1 MQRHLMVIPGGGRPR
16 QHNVH
21 LKGRWEYFIAFFLL
35 GLLGWIPAFIGALTA
50 GLVGH
55 LSGFYPVF
63 EGPALRIV
71 LGAGIT
77 YLLAAALN
85 ACKAFMQALPKS
97 WAWWRWE
104 IVNFC
109 LTCGAALLGGW
120 VVGIRGA
127 PLLVYAVTSAV
138 VAEMVNV
145 VCLRPWRPG
154 PSPELIEARKAAL
167 RRGEDPSL
175 ITEDDVRPGVSPEWA
190 RSGRLRDGRAVFD
203 AARKKTSEP
212 ESE

>member
-1 MQRHLMVIPGGGRPR
+1 MMMPGGGRPR
-16 QHNVH
+16 QPNVH
-21 LKGRWEYFIAFFLL
+21 FKGRWTYFIAFFLL
-35 GLLGWIPAFIGALTA
+35 GLLGWIPAFMGALTA

-55 LSGFYPVF
+55 FSGFYPIFDNPV
-63 EGPALRIV
+63 LRIV

-77 YLLAAALN
+77 YLFVAALN
-85 ACKAFMQALPKS
+85 ACKAFMQNLPKG

-104 IVNFC
+104 VVNFC
-109 LTCGAALLGGW
+109 LTCVAALLGGW
-120 VVGIRGA
+120 VVGIWGV
-127 PLLVYAVTSAV
+127 PLLGYAVTAAV
-138 VAEMVNV
+138 VAEVVNV

-175 ITEDDVRPGVSPEWA
+175 ITEDDVRPGAAPVWA
-190 RSGRLRDGRAVFD
+190 RSGRLRDGRAAFD